1 MWVKFTHTHRLKD
14 NDNFI
19 KKAEI
24 YINFYTGKIAEYE
37 DKINDL
43 RRCNNGTGQTKKV
56 R

>member
-1 MWVKFTHTHRLKD
+1 MTILL
-14 NDNFI
+14 

-43 RRCNNGTGQTKKV
+43 RRCNNGTGQTKKEDKV
-56 R
+56 IRTK